1 MNPKLSLLGLLLA
14 FALCSCSDPILVVTR
29 EDGDKLNAASEF
41 AKEISEQHAIECNA
55 YGKVDGPTRIE
66 FNVTDPETDH
76 KALVPKISKLQSVQD
91 FEGELQLVFVF
102 RGASTNSQAVTNLG
116 KYDAKNGKLIAP

>member
-1 MNPKLSLLGLLLA
+1 MNPKISLFGLLLV
-14 FALCSCSDPILVVTR
+14 FALCSCRDPIPVATG
-29 EDGDKLNAASEF
+29 EDGDKLNAASEI

-55 YGKVDGPTRIE
+55 YRKVDGPTRIE

-76 KALVPKISKLQSVQD
+76 KALVPKISELQLVQD

-102 RGASTNSQAVTNLG
+102 RGASTNSHAVTNLG
-116 KYDAKNGKLIAP
+116 KYDAKNGKLLAP